1 MTPEEYMKTLQTAA
15 DTIEAA
21 CGRAEIGVV
30 LGSGLGDYVESLE
43 NAKSIAYKDIP
54 GFPVS
59 TAPGHAGRWHCGTLH
74 GKKVCMMQGR
84 FHSYEGYEQWQVTMP
99 IRVMKLLGVKTVILT
114 NAAGGV
120 NLDFG
125 VSAEFLEKLHK
136 IGSIYSRLSAAE
148 AFQPETDGTEGI
160 SDRTAMPASRND
172 TGQLRRKL
180 SEETRSLQE
189 LAAQVAEK
197 QNIKLHKGVY
207 CWMNGPCYESPAEI
221 RMIRTL
227 GADAVGM
234 STVPE
239 IIVAR
244 HSGMDVLGLSCI
256 TNMAAGILDKAL
268 TEEEVLEVGRRVKHT
283 FRALVDGVIEA
294 L

>member
-1 MTPEEYMKTLQTAA
+1 
-15 DTIEAA
+15 
-21 CGRAEIGVV
+21 
-30 LGSGLGDYVESLE
+30 
-43 NAKSIAYKDIP
+43 
-54 GFPVS
+54 
-59 TAPGHAGRWHCGTLH
+59 
-74 GKKVCMMQGR
+74 
-84 FHSYEGYEQWQVTMP
+84 
-99 IRVMKLLGVKTVILT
+99 
-114 NAAGGV
+114 
-120 NLDFG
+120 
-125 VSAEFLEKLHK
+125 
-136 IGSIYSRLSAAE
+136 
-148 AFQPETDGTEGI
+148 
-160 SDRTAMPASRND
+160 
-172 TGQLRRKL
+172 
-180 SEETRSLQE
+180 
-189 LAAQVAEK
+189 
-197 QNIKLHKGVY
+197 
-207 CWMNGPCYESPAEI
+207 MNGPCYESPAEI